1 MKKGVK
7 REISRRDF
15 LDGVALV
22 AGGLIIKIPLKPMFF
37 LILRAAPLGIFGNEN
52 GTSPHL
58 TDKPIIGPKS

>member
-22 AGGLIIKIPLKPMFF
+22 AGGLALSPLSSSAGSGQAFSHVVIST
-37 LILRAAPLGIFGNEN
+37 LADRDAG
-52 GTSPHL
+52 
-58 TDKPIIGPKS
+58 